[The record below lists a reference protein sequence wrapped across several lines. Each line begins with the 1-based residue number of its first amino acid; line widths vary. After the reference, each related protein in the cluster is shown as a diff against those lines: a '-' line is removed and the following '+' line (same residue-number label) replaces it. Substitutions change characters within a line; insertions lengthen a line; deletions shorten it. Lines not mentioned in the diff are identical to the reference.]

1 MLLDGKVVIVT
12 GGGRGIGACIA
23 RMCAQHGATVAAV
36 YSQSADAAAKVVAG
50 IEAQGGRA
58 GAFQADVRETDQV
71 QAMVAQVAERFG
83 PPFGLVNNAIAGR
96 QNGKLDSDWQ
106 DYQDMFDF
114 GCRAVVNTVKACR
127 PLMKEH
133 GGGRVVNIVSEL
145 WNMAPIGWTTYM
157 AGKGAMV
164 GISRT
169 LAEEL
174 GPDGITVNMIAPG
187 WMITEKVDPEGEG
200 SKGFGQKLPL
210 RRHGSADEIGKGC
223 VFFMS
228 ELASYVTGAYL
239 PITGGRVT
247 QMGA

>member
-83 PPFGLVNNAIAGR
+83 PPFGLVNNAIAAAER
-96 QNGKLDSDWQ
+96 QARQRLARLP
-106 DYQDMFDF
+106 DMFDF
-114 GCRAVVNTVKACR
+114 GSARCQHRKAVG
-127 PLMKEH
+127 LMKEH
-133 GGGRVVNIVSEL
+133 AATVVNYRLRTLEHGAHRL
-145 WNMAPIGWTTYM
+145 TTYM
-157 AGKGAMV
+157 AGKARW
-164 GISRT
+164 SD
-169 LAEEL
+169 LAHAGREL
-174 GPDGITVNMIAPG
+174 GRTGHRQHDRSRL
-187 WMITEKVDPEGEG
+187 MITEKVDPEGEG